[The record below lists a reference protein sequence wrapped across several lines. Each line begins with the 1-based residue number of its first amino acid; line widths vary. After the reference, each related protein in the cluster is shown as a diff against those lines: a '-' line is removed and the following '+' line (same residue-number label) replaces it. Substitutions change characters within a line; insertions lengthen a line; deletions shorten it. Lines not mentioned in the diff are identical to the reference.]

1 MERSMEEVNNST
13 TSNTE
18 EELFKS
24 KAEKLVQNI
33 MKNYNDLYD
42 SYRRV
47 DSEIDPKVIDYMF
60 EELKKVHDKTK
71 KSFQTEEKGNTFS
84 WSGLKKK

>member
-1 MERSMEEVNNST
+1 MADEAQNS
-13 TSNTE
+13 SLNANTE

-24 KAEKLVQNI
+24 KAEKIVQNI

-42 SYRRV
+42 TYRKV
-47 DSEIDPKVIDYMF
+47 DTEINPKVIEYMF

-84 WSGLKKK
+84 WDGLKKK

>member
-1 MERSMEEVNNST
+1 MDEVQQNNS

-18 EELFKS
+18 EEMFKS
-24 KAEKLVQNI
+24 KAEKIVQNI

-42 SYRRV
+42 IYRKV
-47 DSEIDPKVIDYMF
+47 DAEIPPKVIDYMF

-84 WSGLKKK
+84 WDGLKKK

>member
-1 MERSMEEVNNST
+1 MEEVNSGT
-13 TSNTE
+13 TTNTE
-18 EELFKS
+18 DELFKA
-24 KAEKLVQNI
+24 KAEKIVQNI

-42 SYRRV
+42 VYRKV
-47 DSEIDPKVIDYMF
+47 DVGIDPKVIDYMF

-84 WSGLKKK
+84 WDGLKKK